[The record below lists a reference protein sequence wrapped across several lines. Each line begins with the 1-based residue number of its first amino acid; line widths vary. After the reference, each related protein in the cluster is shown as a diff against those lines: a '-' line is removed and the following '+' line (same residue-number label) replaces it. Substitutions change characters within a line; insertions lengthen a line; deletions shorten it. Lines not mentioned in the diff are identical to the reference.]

1 MRVALLLGAFIFLG
15 CATTPAVQPAATLS
29 PPPRPHSAPI
39 PTLLPLAASEESAP
53 LGRPPAPG
61 PLGFIVFFIDV
72 GQGDA
77 TLITTPDGHAMLI
90 DGGRSRSR
98 IRDRLETMGVTDLDA
113 VVATHADADHIA
125 GLLEALEMFDVERYY
140 WNGAEHDSK
149 AFLNLVAAV
158 AAEGSEVAVVERGD
172 TIRLGELEIDVLHPF
187 GLTGDS
193 NVDSVVLQ
201 VGCGEVEVLLMADA
215 EAPSEASLIQSEVL
229 SDVDVLKIGHH
240 GSRSSTTPGFIR
252 SVIPEWGVISA
263 GLNSQYG
270 HPHEEVLQTLEA
282 EGVVSILTDTTE
294 GDDTVTMVTDCQQV
308 LWP

>member
-1 MRVALLLGAFIFLG
+1 MRVALLLSAFIFLG
-15 CATTPAVQPAATLS
+15 CATTPAVQPTATLS
-29 PPPRPHSAPI
+29 PTPRPRSALI
-39 PTLLPLAASEESAP
+39 PTIPPPAASEEPAP

-113 VVATHADADHIA
+113 VVSTHADADHIA

-149 AFLNLVAAV
+149 TFLNLVAAV
-158 AAEGSEVAVVERGD
+158 AAEGSEVEVVERGD

-215 EAPSEASLIQSEVL
+215 EAPSEASLVQSGVL
-229 SDVDVLKIGHH
+229 SDVDVLKVGHH
-240 GSRSSTTPGFIR
+240 GSRSSTTPDFIR
-252 SVIPEWGVISA
+252 TVTPEWGVISA

-270 HPHEEVLQTLEA
+270 HPHEEVLQALEA

-294 GDDTVTMVTDCQQV
+294 GDDTVTMLTDCQRV
-308 LWP
+308 SWP